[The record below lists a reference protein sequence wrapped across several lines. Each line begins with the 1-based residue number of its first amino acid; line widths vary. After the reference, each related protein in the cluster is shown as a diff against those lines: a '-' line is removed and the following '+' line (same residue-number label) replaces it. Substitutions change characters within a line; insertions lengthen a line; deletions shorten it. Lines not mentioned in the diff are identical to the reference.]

1 VIPNVRLIDVPPEE
15 IPRRVEMMS
24 ERAKLARGE
33 YKDMWL
39 GMERLPPKPNPSS
52 NQSFTLSD
60 NTRRNFLELT
70 TRNLIKGQLAAA
82 RVADLTGGWTSF
94 LESEKQA
101 SEIYGRILED
111 INHRYI
117 VSYYPTNKTIDG
129 KLRKV
134 RIEVRGHPDYVVE
147 GRTSYY
153 AMPR

>member
-1 VIPNVRLIDVPPEE
+1 
-15 IPRRVEMMS
+15 M
-24 ERAKLARGE
+24 G
-33 YKDMWL
+33 
-39 GMERLPPKPNPSS
+39 
-52 NQSFTLSD
+52 
-60 NTRRNFLELT
+60 
-70 TRNLIKGQLAAA
+70 TRNMIKGQTAAA

-94 LESEKQA
+94 LESENQA

-147 GRTSYY
+147 GRTTYY
-153 AMPR
+153 AIPR

>member
-1 VIPNVRLIDVPPEE
+1 MIPNIRLIDGPQEE
-15 IPRRVEMMS
+15 IAGRVELA
-24 ERAKLARGE
+24 EARARLARAK
-33 YKDMWL
+33 YKDMWF
-39 GMERLPPKPNPSS
+39 GAERLPPKPNPNS
-52 NQSFTLSD
+52 NNSFKLPEGF
-60 NTRRNFLELT
+60 RQRLLEMG
-70 TRNLIKGQLAAA
+70 TRNMIKGQTAAA

-101 SEIYGRILED
+101 GEVYGRILED

-117 VSYYPTNKTIDG
+117 ISYYPTNKTIDG